1 MRKQILEQ
9 YEHSQ
14 IHNRTRLEES
24 SYEYSVR
31 KLQAT
36 DAEQKKLQM
45 AKIEWTIRGA
55 ELVESSIKQ
64 KLVCF
69 PKVEVVEE
77 KNLYN
82 LVDIAVEIDSL
93 KRDEQFSSL
102 FASYDSSAGRVL
114 LWVNF
119 HISYNKIGLIK
130 QADTKRNRTWL
141 PRPYISSQASW
152 NKWQE
157 WKMIPLLSM
166 KTQNHISQNLKLR
179 LIPFLWQKVDC
190 KPSTLR
196 QNQRYVLLCYVLYT
210 TPLQERLQFLRNKW
224 LCFMI
229 KIQ

>member
-1 MRKQILEQ
+1 MSGSLVRKQILEQ

-36 DAEQKKLQM
+36 DAELKKNDM

-69 PKVEVVEE
+69 PKVEVKEE

-82 LVDIAVEIDSL
+82 LVEIDSL

-102 FASYDSSAGRVL
+102 FASYDSSAG
-114 LWVNF
+114 
-119 HISYNKIGLIK
+119 
-130 QADTKRNRTWL
+130 
-141 PRPYISSQASW
+141 ASF
-152 NKWQE
+152 
-157 WKMIPLLSM
+157 IVS
-166 KTQNHISQNLKLR
+166 
-179 LIPFLWQKVDC
+179 
-190 KPSTLR
+190 
-196 QNQRYVLLCYVLYT
+196 
-210 TPLQERLQFLRNKW
+210 
-224 LCFMI
+224 
-229 KIQ
+229 

>member
-36 DAEQKKLQM
+36 DAEQKKKNDM

-69 PKVEVVEE
+69 PKVEVKEE

-102 FASYDSSAGRVL
+102 FASYDSSAG
-114 LWVNF
+114 
-119 HISYNKIGLIK
+119 
-130 QADTKRNRTWL
+130 
-141 PRPYISSQASW
+141 ASF
-152 NKWQE
+152 
-157 WKMIPLLSM
+157 IVS
-166 KTQNHISQNLKLR
+166 
-179 LIPFLWQKVDC
+179 
-190 KPSTLR
+190 
-196 QNQRYVLLCYVLYT
+196 
-210 TPLQERLQFLRNKW
+210 
-224 LCFMI
+224 
-229 KIQ
+229 

>member
-36 DAEQKKLQM
+36 DAEQKKM
-45 AKIEWTIRGA
+45 IWTIRGA

-69 PKVEVVEE
+69 PKVEVKEE

-102 FASYDSSAGRVL
+102 FASYDSSAG
-114 LWVNF
+114 
-119 HISYNKIGLIK
+119 
-130 QADTKRNRTWL
+130 
-141 PRPYISSQASW
+141 ASF
-152 NKWQE
+152 
-157 WKMIPLLSM
+157 IVS
-166 KTQNHISQNLKLR
+166 
-179 LIPFLWQKVDC
+179 
-190 KPSTLR
+190 
-196 QNQRYVLLCYVLYT
+196 
-210 TPLQERLQFLRNKW
+210 
-224 LCFMI
+224 
-229 KIQ
+229 

>member
-36 DAEQKKLQM
+36 DAEQKKMIWQRLN
-45 AKIEWTIRGA
+45 ERY
-55 ELVESSIKQ
+55 VESSIKQ

-69 PKVEVVEE
+69 PKVEVKEE

-102 FASYDSSAGRVL
+102 FASYDSSAG
-114 LWVNF
+114 
-119 HISYNKIGLIK
+119 
-130 QADTKRNRTWL
+130 
-141 PRPYISSQASW
+141 ASF
-152 NKWQE
+152 
-157 WKMIPLLSM
+157 IVS
-166 KTQNHISQNLKLR
+166 
-179 LIPFLWQKVDC
+179 
-190 KPSTLR
+190 
-196 QNQRYVLLCYVLYT
+196 
-210 TPLQERLQFLRNKW
+210 
-224 LCFMI
+224 
-229 KIQ
+229 

>member
-1 MRKQILEQ
+1 MSGSLVRKQILEQ

-36 DAEQKKLQM
+36 DAELKKIDM

-69 PKVEVVEE
+69 PKVEVKEE

-102 FASYDSSAGRVL
+102 FASYDSSAG
-114 LWVNF
+114 
-119 HISYNKIGLIK
+119 
-130 QADTKRNRTWL
+130 
-141 PRPYISSQASW
+141 ASF
-152 NKWQE
+152 
-157 WKMIPLLSM
+157 IVS
-166 KTQNHISQNLKLR
+166 
-179 LIPFLWQKVDC
+179 
-190 KPSTLR
+190 
-196 QNQRYVLLCYVLYT
+196 
-210 TPLQERLQFLRNKW
+210 
-224 LCFMI
+224 
-229 KIQ
+229 

>member
-36 DAEQKKLQM
+36 DAEQKNDM

-69 PKVEVVEE
+69 PKVEVKEE

-102 FASYDSSAGRVL
+102 FASYDSSAG
-114 LWVNF
+114 
-119 HISYNKIGLIK
+119 
-130 QADTKRNRTWL
+130 
-141 PRPYISSQASW
+141 ASF
-152 NKWQE
+152 
-157 WKMIPLLSM
+157 IVS
-166 KTQNHISQNLKLR
+166 
-179 LIPFLWQKVDC
+179 
-190 KPSTLR
+190 
-196 QNQRYVLLCYVLYT
+196 
-210 TPLQERLQFLRNKW
+210 
-224 LCFMI
+224 
-229 KIQ
+229 